1 MKSKMMLGGL
11 LAAALS
17 SLTALACPVQVRL
30 ACPNDKPAVGVE
42 VCIEGVGCAL
52 TDDLGIATI
61 EVPWL
66 GETYN
71 ISVTEATLPAG
82 FTLKQPTQSIK
93 VLNDAPPVVE
103 FTLGGTA
110 CSTPPPPGPCWLTGG
125 GTIGKTKGVANYSF
139 GGVVYPGC
147 SPKAADGG
155 NWNVIDHATGLHFQ
169 GKQIVVDECSG
180 IATRSPRVNVN
191 IIDFHGTGT
200 LVGIGGNPQ
209 AKIDVSFVGRAVDN
223 LESGGGSDLLYLN
236 VTDGSGTVMQ
246 IGTSAVD
253 PAVISTGNLQIH
265 TTGCNK

>member
-1 MKSKMMLGGL
+1 MMLCGL

-30 ACPNDKPAVGVE
+30 SCPNDKPAVGVE
-42 VCIEGVGCAL
+42 VCIAGVGCAL

-71 ISVTEATLPAG
+71 ISVTAATLPAG
-82 FTLKQPTQSIK
+82 ATLKTLTRSII

-103 FTLGGTA
+103 FTLGGDF
-110 CSTPPPPGPCWLTGG
+110 CSTTPPPGPCWLTGG
-125 GTIGKTKGVANYSF
+125 GTIGKIKGTPKYSF

-147 SPKAADGG
+147 SPTAADGG

-169 GKQIVVDECSG
+169 GKQIIADDCSG

-200 LVGIGGNPQ
+200 LVGVAGNPQ

-223 LESGGGSDLLYLN
+223 LESGGGNDLLYLN
-236 VTDGSGTVMQ
+236 VTDGGGTVLQ
-246 IGTSAVD
+246 VGTSALD